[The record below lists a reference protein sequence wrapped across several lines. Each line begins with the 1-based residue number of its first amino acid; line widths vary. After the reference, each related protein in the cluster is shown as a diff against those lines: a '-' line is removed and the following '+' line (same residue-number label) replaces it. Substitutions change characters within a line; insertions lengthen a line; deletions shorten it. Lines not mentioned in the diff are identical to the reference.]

1 MGRVSKDEKTGM
13 PILEDQR
20 VFPLSL
26 RSSLGGLERFYR
38 MLEEGVILGQV
49 CSKCGY
55 RQYPPGPICRAC
67 GSAELEERRVEGVG
81 RLLTYTEINVKP
93 RTHSHYP
100 DYIVGVAEV
109 DGFKVL
115 GLVDSEFE
123 SIRPDMRVRL
133 EVRIREPEKYHY
145 VAIVPAE

>member
-1 MGRVSKDEKTGM
+1 
-13 PILEDQR
+13 LA
-20 VFPLSL
+20 
-26 RSSLGGLERFYR
+26 RS
-38 MLEEGVILGQV
+38 
-49 CSKCGY
+49 
-55 RQYPPGPICRAC
+55 AD
-67 GSAELEERRVEGVG
+67 
-81 RLLTYTEINVKP
+81 TEINVKP